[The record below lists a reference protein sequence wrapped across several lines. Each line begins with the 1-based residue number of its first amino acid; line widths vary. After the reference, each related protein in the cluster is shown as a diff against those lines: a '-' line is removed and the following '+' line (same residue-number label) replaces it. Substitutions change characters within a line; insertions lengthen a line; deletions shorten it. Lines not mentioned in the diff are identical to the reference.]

1 MAVLNENL
9 DWNQITAARP
19 DVRQAFRG
27 VPVKTLVAQGEL
39 LCRFIT
45 TESKKK
51 GIAGN
56 ETFRSPWWMNFSS
69 AIHEIAKW
77 RTTKALPKDV
87 IRARMAVTSDFS
99 QELDSLV
106 QIILTQPV
114 YGWKGIAQHQDDNRR
129 GVTYLGGGEQFYLP
143 NLAADPNGLSSNYA
157 YMHWFGS
164 IEELV

>member
-1 MAVLNENL
+1 MAVLNETL
-9 DWNQITAARP
+9 DWSNFP
-19 DVRQAFRG
+19 SGVKQAFRG
-27 VPVKTLVAQGEL
+27 VPVRTLVPAGEM

-56 ETFRSPWWMNFSS
+56 ETFRSAWWMNWNS

-77 RTTKALPKDV
+77 RTTKAAPKDV
-87 IRARMAVTSDFS
+87 IRARMAVTSGFS

-114 YGWKGIAQHQDDNRR
+114 YAWKGIAQHQEDRKR

-143 NLAADPNGLSSNYA
+143 NLSTDPNGLSSDFA
-157 YMHWFGS
+157 YMRWFGPV
-164 IEELV
+164 EALA